1 MSVEFQSGF
10 DELMKARRAS
20 VGEIRRYGK
29 FDYHKTPY
37 GWVYVGENKLYQINE
52 QFNKILDKQIK
63 GELSNKYVYEL
74 GKPENILL
82 SAGFPNKKIQIA
94 AQTLSLKSSKKYK
107 NNHPFDLKDVRN
119 LPFALN
125 HPIFIFN
132 SKTQPTSKVVITDLK
147 SNNVNLLIALQIDF
161 KEKDA
166 IVISIRSIYPKESQ
180 QSILNWVNEGLLV
193 WRDKKKALKFSSKLQ
208 SNSADVRENTSAL
221 FDTVNIIRK
230 FENAN
235 KKDNELN
242 IIKDKLRKAVSEE
255 TALEKEVIDSHSL
268 SIQRKKDAPLVAY
281 SSPSF
286 SLPKDTTNT
295 NDMQQFMDEIIEK
308 SKKGAPIGTER
319 TYSNGKT
326 YVKTENGWKPKS
338 GAKKT
343 KKEDDQTEKTSSKV
357 NDVNSYA
364 SKASDEQLQAAI
376 NDKDASPEI
385 KQAAQEELSKRNPKK
400 EDDGSDKIIDTLQK
414 LLDAQKKGELKLGEE
429 MLNQIKEKLKTLKQK
444 KSESV
449 TEETLNKKLDKLK
462 EDISSKIDEKL
473 DKLNGFKK
481 ITQTYVK
488 VDGQTIVLNM
498 KGEDR
503 YKAKK
508 GKFYMESEPKES
520 LVEFKKRVKE
530 AFENKLK
537 ESEKEGVQKQEKVE
551 EKINKPV
558 KKMQV
563 FNSAGQLF
571 FGNTTQA
578 LEGGSDVEFTK
589 DNVTFRLSSIDKG
602 NDTIYTLKNQDTG
615 EEISWENS
623 LIRLKSKINEL
634 TKDDSSKS
642 TTLHF
647 ENVEEFKDYVSKRN
661 SAKGNLTEDQLDRFN
676 KAFKELE
683 QNINSI
689 EEGNLGFVR
698 SNIKDS
704 NYRYLLDVYAKVN
717 PSMKMAMNKELIK
730 SGCSPIANGMLYS
743 EYNGK
748 DYRHFT
754 EENESK
760 LFYKADRNRTNE
772 TEKKALDFY
781 KGEGYVGIRE
791 FNLGKSENSQFSQM
805 SSIISSFIDKNPLED
820 NLVLNR
826 RMDVNTISDINALNQ
841 WIGANVGD
849 VIEDKSFTSFSLRQL
864 ANFGDDL
871 QVTLLAKKGDKI
883 SNINNPYETEYLA
896 QKNSKYKVIAKG
908 TNSIVVEIV

>member
-20 VGEIRRYGK
+20 VGEIRVHSNGVKYQKQPDGSWRVAKGQKVGKEQYSQDKLKVFGKNHSEFAGKPKEAIDFLLKERNGQVIGAIEREDLGKIDIVWGDKGKGLRHIKKRHLIEQNDFKSYEDIVNKISDILKNGKLGK
-29 FDYHKTPY
+29 FYENGTKVNLYKGDWQVTLVKSV
-37 GWVYVGENKLYQINE
+37 VYDQDDNFRDKFWILTSYNKAV
-52 QFNKILDKQIK
+52 KIEDKIR
-63 GELSNKYVYEL
+63 
-74 GKPENILL
+74 
-82 SAGFPNKKIQIA
+82 
-94 AQTLSLKSSKKYK
+94 KSSTI
-107 NNHPFDLKDVRN
+107 FDG
-119 LPFALN
+119 P
-125 HPIFIFN
+125 N
-132 SKTQPTSKVVITDLK
+132 S
-147 SNNVNLLIALQIDF
+147 SNNMDSARHNPLI
-161 KEKDA
+161 
-166 IVISIRSIYPKESQ
+166 
-180 QSILNWVNEGLLV
+180 
-193 WRDKKKALKFSSKLQ
+193 SS
-208 SNSADVRENTSAL
+208 SAL
-221 FDTVNIIRK
+221 
-230 FENAN
+230 
-235 KKDNELN
+235 
-242 IIKDKLRKAVSEE
+242 
-255 TALEKEVIDSHSL
+255 
-268 SIQRKKDAPLVAY
+268 
-281 SSPSF
+281 

-414 LLDAQKKGELKLGEE
+414 LLDAQKKGEFKLGEE

-462 EDISSKIDEKL
+462 EDISSKIDEKF

-676 KAFKELE
+676 KVFKELE

-689 EEGNLGFVR
+689 EERNLGFIR
-698 SNIKDS
+698 NNIKDS
-704 NYRYLLDVYAKVN
+704 NYQYLLDVYAKVN

-730 SGCSPIANGMLYS
+730 SGCLPIANGMLYS

>member
-1 MSVEFQSGF
+1 MSVEFQSRF

-20 VGEIRRYGK
+20 VGEIRVWNDGIARKKKPDGSWVPVEKNYKNSQIIPHEDKFGRNYSEFAGKPKEALDFLIDKKEGQVKNVWEREDIGDIDLVYGK
-29 FDYHKTPY
+29 KNFGLKHIIGKH
-37 GWVYVGENKLYQINE
+37 VGITEDGKE
-52 QFNKILDKQIK
+52 KDFKDEK
-63 GELSNKYVYEL
+63 ELSSTVDKLLKE
-74 GKPENILL
+74 GKLVKDYIDEN
-82 SAGFPNKKIQIA
+82 GFRKRI
-94 AQTLSLKSSKKYK
+94 LSLEK
-107 NNHPFDLKDVRN
+107 HTL
-119 LPFALN
+119 
-125 HPIFIFN
+125 
-132 SKTQPTSKVVITDLK
+132 VITQTIVVD
-147 SNNVNLLIALQIDF
+147 NEDNF
-161 KEKDA
+161 KEKRW
-166 IVISIRSIYPKESQ
+166 IVTSYDPTRTMREKGI
-180 QSILNWVNEGLLV
+180 
-193 WRDKKKALKFSSKLQ
+193 KKAIPEEIAFKKEVNSSNPLQ
-208 SNSADVRENTSAL
+208 NS
-221 FDTVNIIRK
+221 
-230 FENAN
+230 
-235 KKDNELN
+235 
-242 IIKDKLRKAVSEE
+242 
-255 TALEKEVIDSHSL
+255 LEKGVTL
-268 SIQRKKDAPLVAY
+268 STF
-281 SSPSF
+281 SPNAL
-286 SLPKDTTNT
+286 SLPKGTTNM
-295 NDMQQFMDEIIEK
+295 NDMQQFVDEIIEK

-563 FNSAGQLF
+563 FNSAGQFF

-730 SGCSPIANGMLYS
+730 SGCLPIANGMLYS

-781 KGEGYVGIRE
+781 KGEDYVGIRE

>member
-20 VGEIRRYGK
+20 VGEIRVWNDGKKYIKTPKGWVSIEKTSSYGK
-29 FDYHKTPY
+29 KDVIWHENKF
-37 GWVYVGENKLYQINE
+37 GENYSEYTGKPKEALDFLINKKNGQVRNAWERDDIGDIDIVYGKKAFGLKHIIGKHVGITEDEKELTSTVDKLLREGKLIKDYVDENG
-52 QFNKILDKQIK
+52 FRKRIL
-63 GELSNKYVYEL
+63 SL
-74 GKPENILL
+74 GK
-82 SAGFPNKKIQIA
+82 
-94 AQTLSLKSSKKYK
+94 
-107 NNHPFDLKDVRN
+107 H
-119 LPFALN
+119 AL
-125 HPIFIFN
+125 
-132 SKTQPTSKVVITDLK
+132 VITQTIVVDDED
-147 SNNVNLLIALQIDF
+147 NL
-161 KEKDA
+161 KEKRW
-166 IVISIRSIYPKESQ
+166 IVTSYDPTRTM
-180 QSILNWVNEGLLV
+180 
-193 WRDKKKALKFSSKLQ
+193 
-208 SNSADVRENTSAL
+208 REKG
-221 FDTVNIIRK
+221 I
-230 FENAN
+230 
-235 KKDNELN
+235 
-242 IIKDKLRKAVSEE
+242 RKAVSEE

-286 SLPKDTTNT
+286 SLPKGTTNM

-319 TYSNGKT
+319 TYSNDKT

-563 FNSAGQLF
+563 FNSAGQFF

-623 LIRLKSKINEL
+623 LIRLKYKINEL

-730 SGCSPIANGMLYS
+730 SGCLPIANGMLYS

-781 KGEGYVGIRE
+781 KGEDYVGIRE